1 MRNFFFLALF
11 ISCFL
16 FFTGCGTTSSPAGGF
31 IPDTYVNTKFTMMQ
45 GTGDNR
51 LVQDLLV
58 EPFIYPFVHV
68 LNFGSLRF
76 LWDHGDFPLSG
87 FTHSLLDV
95 FATLP
100 IYSHTDIRF
109 KKIFGLGDTNTEVLN
124 KKEVYFTPPTVNP
137 QN

>member
-1 MRNFFFLALF
+1 MIFLFLF
-11 ISCFL
+11 ILSIL
-16 FFTGCGTTSSPAGGF
+16 AITGCGTTSSPSGGF

-68 LNFGSLRF
+68 LNFASLRF
-76 LWDHGDFPLSG
+76 VWDHGDFPFSG
-87 FTHSLLDV
+87 FTHSFLDV

-100 IYSHTDIRF
+100 LYSHTDIRF
-109 KKIFGLGDTNTEVLN
+109 KKIFGMGDTNTEILN
-124 KKEVYFTPPTVNP
+124 KKEVYFTPPT